1 MDFIKEKLKIWRNYG
16 FEAKEIRGLGFTLAE
31 YNAKALISCL
41 CIVIPIFSLLIC
53 VRSLILGP
61 EEANVWPMVL
71 AILIFVYLL
80 SSTKE
85 FLKSRIRLE
94 EHMHALIQIFIWTIY
109 GLALYYDIMMRS
121 GEING
126 MLAVIF
132 IGMGLIFAAYP
143 ENHLKT
149 ALYAYAITLCM
160 ELLYERG
167 EILGINLTNSL
178 ISMLVGLYVSWNQSR
193 DRFTILLYK
202 YTESSGEEQKVRTQM
217 MLTQIRPHFIYNI
230 LASIQVL
237 CLMDPHKA
245 AGAVACF
252 SSYLRGN
259 MDAIGNENL
268 VPFPYELAHVENYVT
283 LEKIRFGEKLKVC
296 YEFEKGW
303 DMDFDIPI
311 LSLQPIVENAIKY
324 GVGDKKGGGTV
335 RISVWREG
343 KLAHIEVRDDGV
355 GIDASCLEEVPIRND
370 GKTHVGLH
378 NVKAR
383 MKLMAGGSLE
393 FFSKK
398 GWGTVVTIKVPW
410 RRETHEHTGS
420 G

>member
-1 MDFIKEKLKIWRNYG
+1 MDFIKEKLNIWRNYG
-16 FEAKEIRGLGFTLAE
+16 FEAKKIRGLGFTLAE

-41 CIVIPIFSLLIC
+41 CIVIPIFFLLIC
-53 VRSLILGP
+53 VRSLLMGIV
-61 EEANVWPMVL
+61 EANIWPMVL
-71 AILIFVYLL
+71 AIMIFVYLL
-80 SSTKE
+80 NATRE
-85 FLKSRIRLE
+85 FLKLRIRLE
-94 EHMHALIQIFIWTIY
+94 EHIHALIQIFIWTIY
-109 GLALYYDIMMRS
+109 GLAIYYDIMMRP

-126 MLAVIF
+126 MLCVIF
-132 IGMGLIFAAYP
+132 IGMGLIFASYP
-143 ENHLKT
+143 EKHLKT
-149 ALYAYAITLCM
+149 ACYAYVITLCV

-167 EILGINLTNSL
+167 EIRVINLTNSL
-178 ISMLVGLYVSWNQSR
+178 IAMLVGLYVSWNQSR

-202 YTESSGEEQKVRTQM
+202 YNEGSAAEQKVRTQM

-245 AGAVACF
+245 SGAVACF

-268 VPFPYELAHVENYVT
+268 VPFTYELAHVENYVT
-283 LEKIRFGEKLKVC
+283 LEKIRFGEKLNVC

-335 RISVWREG
+335 YISVRRQGEWA
-343 KLAHIEVRDDGV
+343 LVEVRDDGV
-355 GIDASCLEEVPIRND
+355 GVDAPSLADLPIKED
-370 GKTHVGLH
+370 GRTHVGLQ

-383 MKLMAGGSLE
+383 VKLMAGGSLE

-398 GWGTVVTIKVPW
+398 GWGTVVTIRVPW
-410 RRETHEHTGS
+410 RRETYEHTGS
-420 G
+420 